1 MKRIFLTASLF
12 ALISGTAVADGVLI
26 PRPEPWMPP
35 RPTVDVKYHYVD
47 VDINDPV
54 ATTKIDQVFVN
65 PYHRDIEADYIF
77 PIPEGAAIGRFTAW
91 LGGHKM
97 EAELLDAD
105 QARRTYEEIV
115 RRMKDPAL
123 LEYAGRGMYRIRIFP
138 IPARGEV
145 RFKIEYDQTL
155 KSDNGLVEYLYPLN
169 TEKYSGRNLE
179 ECKVDLHISSF
190 ENIGTVYCPSH
201 KITSNR
207 LNDKAFRAEYRQRNV
222 KPDKD
227 FVLHFTRQKKDF
239 GFHLLS
245 YRQPG
250 SKDGFFL
257 GILSP
262 PLRSADR
269 SIDKNLIFVLDSSGS
284 MRGEKMQQAI
294 EALKFC
300 LLGLNPGDEFAIIDY
315 DDQVKPYRSGLL
327 PADDGNIREAVEFAE
342 RVEASGGTDI
352 FSALDAACRIIPAD
366 NDPTFMIFLT
376 DGLPTS
382 GNTSLDDIIR
392 NTAVLNE
399 ERARLF
405 AFGVGYDV
413 NAHLLDRLSNEN
425 KGVAEYVLPEEDI
438 EVKVSRFA
446 SKISFPA
453 LTDISLTFNPRDDA
467 TYIYPDPLPDLFHG
481 SEMVIAGRFR
491 QDGQAHALVS
501 GYIGRHKITYEFPV
515 SFSGGSAK
523 DDYVALIWA
532 NRRINYLL
540 QEMRLHG
547 SSDELLTEVIEL
559 SKKYGI
565 ITEYTSFLITGDEN
579 TRYDRFW
586 QMPAPEASRE
596 LEKSMSYLGE
606 QESGRSAVNQSQY
619 LNKQARSAQAPVAGQ
634 FNADGEWQSY
644 RNAQNVGSQAF
655 FQSGSNWIQ
664 SDISE
669 DKFDIQIKRF
679 SEAYFQLIE
688 HDPSLGRYMSLGNEV
703 RFRVGSQIVQIADSG
718 KAMLSEQ
725 DLEKL
730 FPN

>member
-1 MKRIFLTASLF
+1 MKRIFLIASLL
-12 ALISGTAVADGVLI
+12 ALAASTAVADGVLI

-35 RPTVDVKYHYVD
+35 RPAVDVKYHFVD

-105 QARRTYEEIV
+105 QARRTYEDIV

-138 IPARGEV
+138 IPAHGEV

-169 TEKYSGRNLE
+169 TEKFSGRNLE
-179 ECKVDLHISSF
+179 ECKVELRINSF

-201 KITSNR
+201 QITSER
-207 LNDKAFRAEYRQRNV
+207 LNDKAFKAEYREKDV

-227 FVLHFTRQKKDF
+227 FVLHFTRQKRDF

-245 YRQPG
+245 YSQPG
-250 SKDGFFL
+250 SRDGFFL

-284 MRGEKMQQAI
+284 MRGEKMRQAI

-300 LLGLNPGDEFAIIDY
+300 LQGLNPGDEFAIIDY
-315 DDQVKPYRSGLL
+315 DDQVKSYRPGLL
-327 PADDGNIREAVEFAE
+327 PADDSNISEAVDFVES
-342 RVEASGGTDI
+342 VEASGGTDI
-352 FSALDAACRIIPAD
+352 YGALDAACRVIPTD
-366 NDPTFMIFLT
+366 NDPTFIIFLT

-382 GNTSLDDIIR
+382 GNTDLEDIIR
-392 NTAVLNE
+392 NTTGLNE

-425 KGVAEYVLPEEDI
+425 KGFAEYVLPEEDI
-438 EVKVSRFA
+438 EIKVSRFA

-467 TYIYPDPLPDLFHG
+467 TYIYPNPLPDLFHG
-481 SEMVIAGRFR
+481 SEIVIAGRFR
-491 QDGQAHALVS
+491 QVGQAHAIVS
-501 GYIGRHKITYEFPV
+501 GNIGRDKITYEFPV
-515 SFSGGSAK
+515 TFSAGSAS

-532 NRRINYLL
+532 NRRINDLL
-540 QEMRLHG
+540 QQMRLHG

-565 ITEYTSFLITGDEN
+565 ITEYTSFLITGDEH

-596 LEKSMSYLGE
+596 VEKSLISLGK
-606 QESGRSAVNQSQY
+606 QETGRSAVNQSQY
-619 LNKQARSAQAPVAGQ
+619 LNRQAQNAQTPLAGQ
-634 FNADGEWQSY
+634 FNADGQWLSY
-644 RNAQNVGSQAF
+644 TIAQNVGSQAF

-664 SDISE
+664 SDIS
-669 DKFDIQIKRF
+669 DDRFDIEIKRF

-718 KAMLSEQ
+718 KEVLSDR
-725 DLEKL
+725 DLAVL